1 MIRVGDWGGLADPHE
16 HQIRHVY
23 LAQIRIRSD
32 QYADYGYSDQM
43 CRYCS
48 YFLGHT
54 CDLYYPA
61 VTHCKE
67 CCVKMQHQRRS
78 EDSRW
83 GQRGGQER

>member
-16 HQIRHVY
+16 HQIRHVH
-23 LAQIRIRSD
+23 LAQIRR
-32 QYADYGYSDQM
+32 DYDRE
-43 CRYCS
+43 CRYCN
-48 YFLGHT
+48 YFLGHA
-54 CDLYYPA
+54 CDLFYPA

-67 CCVKMQHQRRS
+67 CCVKMQQQRRS